1 MRWWNSILSA
11 SSKETTSKEPSHARA
26 KTWAGTSLEAGK
38 APEKVPAVLPLAAPA
53 NVVANTSAFTYA
65 QLKAPGPYPPG
76 IDTMRRE
83 EYLSPS
89 EFSSVF
95 GITVENFSVL
105 PKWKKNQQKKARG
118 LF

>member
-1 MRWWNSILSA
+1 M
-11 SSKETTSKEPSHARA
+11 RA
-26 KTWAGTSLEAGK
+26 KTWACTPLEAGK
-38 APEKVPAVLPLAAPA
+38 TLENAPAILPLVAPA

-89 EFSSVF
+89 EFASVF
-95 GITVENFSVL
+95 GITVEIFSAL